1 MLSIKTMIIGF
12 FATALSHTHAMQILD
27 EDKLSTVVAQ
37 DGITLSVDTNVS
49 IDRMI
54 WVDND
59 GLQPINGGTF
69 SVITPQKGLVVFGDT
84 QNPLKIYG
92 GRTVVKIDADGGSA
106 DTPVLN
112 IEIDLPDNLTIETGA
127 MYVAGRNV
135 ANSVQN
141 PTKVMENMKIH
152 LNDLKMNIQLGT
164 SPQGDLAKVYGTVNN
179 GIRVENVG
187 ILNANGSNVMS
198 MDEFK
203 VTDAGNANTF
213 TFNGTGVN
221 VTPVG
226 IIITPSSGKML
237 DVSMSN
243 LRLGNSASTGMGEM
257 FISGLNIGNNMVIIG
272 GH

>member
-1 MLSIKTMIIGF
+1 MIIGF

-59 GLQPINGGTF
+59 GLQPIAGENF
-69 SVITPQKGLVVFGDT
+69 AVITPQKGLVVFGDI

-92 GRTVVKIDADGGSA
+92 GRTIVKVDADGGSA

-112 IEIDLPDNLTIETGA
+112 IEIDLPDDLTVETGA
-127 MYVAGRNV
+127 MYIAGRDV
-135 ANSVQN
+135 ANSVKN
-141 PTKVMENMKIH
+141 PVKIMESIKIH
-152 LNDLKMNIQLGT
+152 LDDLKMNIQLGN
-164 SPQGDLAKVYGTVNN
+164 SPQGDLAKVYGTINN
-179 GIRVENVG
+179 GIRVENIGV
-187 ILNANGSNVMS
+187 LNADGSNVMS

-203 VTDAGNANTF
+203 VTDSGNSQTF

-221 VTPVG
+221 ITPVG
-226 IIITPSSGKML
+226 LIITPSAGKML
-237 DVSMSN
+237 DISMSN
-243 LRLGNSASTGMGEM
+243 LKLGDNSSTGMGEM